1 MVYVCSYQ
9 SPFGKLTAASN
20 GMALTGLWFEGQKYF
35 GSTLSE
41 AYEERQLPVFA
52 KMKDWLDLYFYGQ
65 NPDFMPPL
73 ALCGSDFRKSVWK
86 IIRQIPYGQTMTYG
100 EIAKEMARQMGVAQ
114 MSAQAVGSAV
124 GRNPISIIVPC
135 HRVVG
140 SNGSLTGYAGGVE
153 RKAALLALEQVDLG
167 RFQAE
172 GI

>member
-1 MVYVCSYQ
+1 
-9 SPFGKLTAASN
+9 
-20 GMALTGLWFEGQKYF
+20 
-35 GSTLSE
+35 
-41 AYEERQLPVFA
+41 
-52 KMKDWLDLYFYGQ
+52 
-65 NPDFMPPL
+65 MPPL

-100 EIAKEMARQMGVAQ
+100 QIAKEMARQMGVAQ

-124 GRNPISIIVPC
+124 GRNPISIIIPC

>member
-1 MVYVCSYQ
+1 MVYVYIYE
-9 SPFGKLTAASN
+9 SPLGKHTAASN

-41 AYEERQLPVFA
+41 AHEERQLPVFE
-52 KMKDWLDLYFYGQ
+52 KTKDWLDLYFYGE

-73 ALCGSDFRKSVWK
+73 ALCGSDFRKAVWK

-100 EIAKEMARQMGVAQ
+100 EIAKEMARKMGVAQ

-153 RKAALLALEQVDLG
+153 RKASLLALEKVDLKQ
-167 RFQAE
+167 FQAE